1 MTENKN
7 TIQNSSEPTKR
18 TFEKPYRFKCLRC
31 GNCCKDKNTLVN
43 LTFMDILRI
52 QKYLDYDYKQLME
65 VIGFYIFEN
74 EPTEDQI
81 KQMVVPPILTQR
93 GKAFVALKKAA
104 DGRCVYLN
112 ENNECKI
119 YGARPNI
126 CRTFP
131 FHFHSK
137 PIKEPQPHLEM
148 EMSYATKAM
157 DYCAGIGVP
166 QPVVAPAEW
175 FKVGEE
181 TVKNILAEVV
191 LINKWND
198 AVKAK
203 KIEPLAENF
212 IHTIME
218 LQTSPTVS
226 ESSSTNKKNYQAKL
240 KQKLKEQK
248 IV

>member
-1 MTENKN
+1 
-7 TIQNSSEPTKR
+7 
-18 TFEKPYRFKCLRC
+18 
-31 GNCCKDKNTLVN
+31 
-43 LTFMDILRI
+43 MDILRI

-65 VIGFYIFEN
+65 IIGFYVFDK
-74 EPTEDQI
+74 EPTEDQV

-104 DGRCVYLN
+104 DGRCIFLSDT
-112 ENNECKI
+112 NECKI

-137 PIKEPQPHLEM
+137 PIKEPEPHLDM
-148 EMSYATKAM
+148 IMSYATKAI
-157 DYCAGIGVP
+157 DYCPGIGTP
-166 QPVVAPAEW
+166 HPVVVPAEW

-198 AVKAK
+198 AVDKK
-203 KIEPLAENF
+203 KIDALAENF
-212 IHTIME
+212 IRTILE
-218 LQTSPTVS
+218 LQTSPITS
-226 ESSSTNKKNYQAKL
+226 ESSASIKKNYQSRL

-248 IV
+248 KI